1 VTVQAAPD
9 SAPDSV
15 PESSPGSAS
24 GFARE
29 TGPASAPDAPAPAPA
44 SVHPHLLFWV
54 PALLRLC
61 LVFVAAGV
69 CWWLAG
75 PVAGLC
81 VALAITVALL
91 VVQLAYLHQLGEWLI
106 HPHSSR
112 LPDGWGAW
120 TDVFARLYRLR
131 RDDERNQDEL
141 AEWLARFRQAMHLL
155 PEGVAIMDDVL
166 LLEWCNPAAE
176 RHLGLTLAKDKGRRV
191 TNLIRHPEFIDY
203 IILGRYQQP
212 LTLAF
217 RGRKLVVQII
227 PFENRRQ
234 ILVTHDATETE
245 RIEAMRRDFIA
256 NASHELRTPLTVIV
270 GFLEIA
276 LADPGLDEKTRTAHL
291 TLMTE
296 QAQRMQ
302 CLIGDMLTLSRL
314 ESDEYPLKRERV
326 DMKALVEQVALD
338 ARALSNG
345 RHEIEFSA
353 EGPDLMGSTEELRS
367 AFGNLATNAVRYTP
381 EGGRILLSWTRGGSE
396 DRQDLRFTVAD
407 TGIGIDE
414 QHISRLTER
423 FYRVDK
429 SRSRETQ
436 GTGLG
441 LAIVKHVLLRH
452 GGRLAITSEP
462 GKGSVFTAVLPNTS
476 LPG

>member
-1 VTVQAAPD
+1 MNPK
-9 SAPDSV
+9 
-15 PESSPGSAS
+15 
-24 GFARE
+24 
-29 TGPASAPDAPAPAPA
+29 
-44 SVHPHLLFWV
+44 LLFWV
-54 PALLRLC
+54 PAMLRLG
-61 LVFVAAGV
+61 LLLAGSGV
-69 CWWLAG
+69 VWWMAG
-75 PVAGLC
+75 PVAGLTL
-81 VALAITVALL
+81 ALATVLVLL
-91 VVQLAYLHQLGEWLI
+91 FMQLSYLHQLGEWLD

-120 TDVFARLYRLR
+120 TEVFARLYRLR
-131 RDDERNQDEL
+131 RDDERHQDEL

-176 RHLGLTLAKDKGRRV
+176 RHLGLTLERDKGRRV

-203 IILGRYQQP
+203 IILGRYEQP
-212 LTLAF
+212 LTLSI
-217 RGRKLVVQII
+217 RGRKLVAQII

-234 ILVTHDATETE
+234 ILVTHDATESD

-276 LADPGLDEKTRTAHL
+276 MGDPGLDERTRTAHL

-296 QAQRMQ
+296 QAERMQ
-302 CLIGDMLTLSRL
+302 RLIEDMLTLSRL

-326 DMKALVEQVALD
+326 DIEALVEQVAND
-338 ARALSNG
+338 ARALSGG
-345 RHEIEFSA
+345 RHAVEYSVD
-353 EGPDLMGSTEELRS
+353 GPDVMGSLDELRS
-367 AFGNLATNAVRYTP
+367 AFGNLASNAVRYTP
-381 EGGRILLSWTRGGSE
+381 AGGTIRLHWLRGPN
-396 DRQDLRFTVAD
+396 DLRFEVCD
-407 TGIGIDE
+407 DGIGIDE
-414 QHISRLTER
+414 QHIARLTER

-452 GGRLAITSEP
+452 GGKLSIRSTP
-462 GKGSVFTAVLPNTS
+462 GKGSVFTASLPNTS

>member
-1 VTVQAAPD
+1 LNPK
-9 SAPDSV
+9 
-15 PESSPGSAS
+15 
-24 GFARE
+24 
-29 TGPASAPDAPAPAPA
+29 
-44 SVHPHLLFWV
+44 LLFWV
-54 PALLRLC
+54 PAMLRLG
-61 LVFVAAGV
+61 LLLAGSGV
-69 CWWLAG
+69 VWWMAG
-75 PVAGLC
+75 PVAGLSL
-81 VALAITVALL
+81 ALAITIVLL
-91 VVQLAYLHQLGEWLI
+91 FVQLNYLHQLGEWLD

-120 TDVFARLYRLR
+120 TEVFARLYRLR
-131 RDDERNQDEL
+131 RDDERHQDEL
-141 AEWLARFRQAMHLL
+141 AEWLARFRQAMQLL

-176 RHLGLTLAKDKGRRV
+176 RHLGLTLERDKGRRV
-191 TNLIRHPEFIDY
+191 TNLVRHPEFIDY
-203 IILGRYQQP
+203 IILGRYEQP
-212 LTLAF
+212 LTLSI

-234 ILVTHDATETE
+234 ILVTHDATESD

-276 LADPGLDEKTRTAHL
+276 MADPGLDERTRTAHL

-296 QAQRMQ
+296 QAERMQ
-302 CLIGDMLTLSRL
+302 RLIEDMLTLSRL

-326 DMKALVEQVALD
+326 DLEALVEQVAND
-338 ARALSNG
+338 ARALSGG
-345 RHEIEFSA
+345 RHIVEVTVD
-353 EGPDLMGSTEELRS
+353 GPDIMGSMDELRS
-367 AFGNLATNAVRYTP
+367 AFGNLASNAVRYTP
-381 EGGRILLSWTRGGSE
+381 TGGTIRLHWLRGPN
-396 DRQDLRFTVAD
+396 DLRFEVCD
-407 TGIGIDE
+407 NGIGIDE
-414 QHISRLTER
+414 QHIARLTER

-452 GGRLAITSEP
+452 GGKLSIRSTP
-462 GKGSVFTAVLPNTS
+462 GKGSVFTASLPNTS

>member
-1 VTVQAAPD
+1 M
-9 SAPDSV
+9 
-15 PESSPGSAS
+15 
-24 GFARE
+24 
-29 TGPASAPDAPAPAPA
+29 
-44 SVHPHLLFWV
+44 HPRLLFWV
-54 PALLRLC
+54 PALLRLT

-69 CWWLAG
+69 AWWLFGLA
-75 PVAGLC
+75 AGLTL
-81 VALAITVALL
+81 ALVVTLALL

-120 TDVFARLYRLR
+120 ADVFARLYRLR
-131 RDDERNQDEL
+131 RDDERNQHEL

-166 LLEWCNPAAE
+166 FLEWCNPAAE
-176 RHLGLTLAKDKGRRV
+176 RHLGLTLEKDKGRRV

-203 IILGRYQQP
+203 IILGRYGQP

-276 LADPGLDEKTRTAHL
+276 MADPGMDEKTRIAHL
-291 TLMTE
+291 KLMTE

-302 CLIGDMLTLSRL
+302 RLIEDMLTLSRL
-314 ESDEYPLKRERV
+314 ESDEYPLRRERV
-326 DMKALVEQVALD
+326 DVKTLVEQVALE

-345 RHEIEFSA
+345 RHSIEVTVD
-353 EGPDLMGSTEELRS
+353 GPDVMGNLDELRS
-367 AFGNLATNAVRYTP
+367 AFGNLAINAVRYTP
-381 EGGRILLSWTRGGSE
+381 EGGSIKLAWERGAN
-396 DRQDLRFTVAD
+396 DLRFSVAD

-414 QHISRLTER
+414 QHLSRLTER

-441 LAIVKHVLLRH
+441 LAIAKHVLLRH
-452 GGRLAITSEP
+452 GGKLVIASEA
-462 GKGSVFTAVLPNTS
+462 GQGSVFTAVLPNTS

>member
-1 VTVQAAPD
+1 VEAAPE
-9 SAPDSV
+9 AT
-15 PESSPGSAS
+15 PGSD
-24 GFARE
+24 
-29 TGPASAPDAPAPAPA
+29 PVSAEAVPA

-54 PALLRLC
+54 PALLRLS
-61 LVFVAAGV
+61 LVFAAAGV
-69 CWWLAG
+69 AWWLFG
-75 PVAGLC
+75 LVAGLSL
-81 VALAITVALL
+81 ALLITVALL
-91 VVQLAYLHQLGEWLI
+91 VVQLSYLHQLGEWLN

-112 LPDGWGAW
+112 LPDGWGSW

-131 RDDERNQDEL
+131 RDDERHQAEL
-141 AEWLARFRQAMHLL
+141 AEWLARFRQAMQLL

-166 LLEWCNPAAE
+166 FLEWCNPTAE
-176 RHLGLTLAKDKGRRV
+176 RHLGLTLEKDKGRRV

-203 IILGRYQQP
+203 IILGRYEQP
-212 LTLAF
+212 LTLAI
-217 RGRKLVVQII
+217 RNRKLVVQVI

-276 LADPGLDEKTRTAHL
+276 MADPGMDERTRVAHL
-291 TLMTE
+291 KLMTE
-296 QAQRMQ
+296 QGQRMQ
-302 CLIGDMLTLSRL
+302 RLIEDMLTLSRL
-314 ESDEYPLKRERV
+314 ESSEYPLKRERV
-326 DMKALVEQVALD
+326 DVHALVEQVAED
-338 ARALSNG
+338 ARALSGG
-345 RHEIEFSA
+345 RHEIEVSV
-353 EGPDLMGSTEELRS
+353 EGPDVMGSLDELRS

-381 EGGRILLSWTRGGSE
+381 GGGRILLSWTRGPN
-396 DRQDLRFTVAD
+396 DLRFAVAD

-414 QHISRLTER
+414 QHIARLTER

-452 GGRLAITSEP
+452 GGKLAIRSEA
-462 GKGSVFTAVLPNTS
+462 GKGSVFTASLPNTS

>member
-1 VTVQAAPD
+1 ML
-9 SAPDSV
+9 
-15 PESSPGSAS
+15 
-24 GFARE
+24 R
-29 TGPASAPDAPAPAPA
+29 
-44 SVHPHLLFWV
+44 L
-54 PALLRLC
+54 ALLL
-61 LVFVAAGV
+61 AGAGV
-69 CWWLAG
+69 VWWMAG
-75 PVAGLC
+75 PVAGLAL
-81 VALAITVALL
+81 ALAIAIVLL
-91 VVQLAYLHQLGEWLI
+91 FVQLSYLFKLGEWLD

-120 TDVFARLYRLR
+120 TEVFARLYRLR
-131 RDDERNQDEL
+131 RDHERNEDEL
-141 AEWLARFRQAMHLL
+141 TEWLARFRQAMQLL

-166 LLEWCNPAAE
+166 LLEWCNPATE
-176 RHLGLTLAKDKGRRV
+176 RHLGLTLDKDKGRRV
-191 TNLIRHPEFIDY
+191 TNLVRHPEFIDY
-203 IILGRYQQP
+203 IILGRYEQP
-212 LTLAF
+212 LTLSL

-276 LADPGLDEKTRTAHL
+276 LADPGLDERTRMAHL

-296 QAQRMQ
+296 QAGRMQ
-302 CLIGDMLTLSRL
+302 RLIEDMLTLSRL

-326 DMKALVEQVALD
+326 DIAALVEGVAED
-338 ARALSNG
+338 ARALSGG
-345 RHEIEFSA
+345 RHLVEVSVD
-353 EGPDLMGSTEELRS
+353 GPDIMGSPDELRS
-367 AFGNLATNAVRYTP
+367 AFGNLASNAVRYTP
-381 EGGRILLSWTRGGSE
+381 SGGTIRLSWQRGPN
-396 DRQDLRFTVAD
+396 DLRFEVCD

-441 LAIVKHVLLRH
+441 LAIVKHVLIRH
-452 GGRLAITSEP
+452 GGKLSIRSTP
-462 GKGSVFTAVLPNTS
+462 GQGSVFMVSLPNTT